1 MIWKDDENPWSN
13 NPIFS
18 SLHLGYLGISQASR
32 TKEATRPLS
41 HEAMAPKFKGTQS
54 DSKWLYV
61 LWLDVFLAP
70 FDAAASG
77 FWYILGTRMWWRI
90 FTMMG
95 AFGLAL
101 SISQEG
107 AISLLGSS
115 GAIWSLQRGWRM
127 AEKVWK
133 GDPAKV
139 FNTYCIS
146 LAYCIPIHHKYIYSW
161 LATATAFCVWANG
174 QHNEGSRAKLTAKL

>member
-1 MIWKDDENPWSN
+1 MRPW
-13 NPIFS
+13 PQS
-18 SLHLGYLGISQASR
+18 SKRLKA
-32 TKEATRPLS
+32 
-41 HEAMAPKFKGTQS
+41 TQS

-61 LWLDVFLAP
+61 LWLDVFLAS

-146 LAYCIPIHHKYIYSW
+146 LAYCIPIHHNYIYSW

-174 QHNEGSRAKLTAKL
+174 QHNEGSRAKACQIPRVNQNPGEIKESHSAALPWTWMLMNA